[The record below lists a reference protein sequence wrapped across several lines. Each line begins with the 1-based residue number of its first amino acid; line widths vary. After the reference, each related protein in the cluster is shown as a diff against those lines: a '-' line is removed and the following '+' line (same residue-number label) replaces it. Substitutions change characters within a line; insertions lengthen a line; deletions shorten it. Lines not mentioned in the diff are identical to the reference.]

1 MRRRCTDQP
10 THSPTL
16 DYSSTLY
23 GTAVKHSAQQKTSTT
38 TNPRTHHVCTTV
50 QQQQYSSTAE
60 KNKSKKAGTGGFE
73 PTYLGLAEKTTTST
87 ETGWGIWTDA
97 LLVQNRALYRW
108 AKKRKCSDSLP
119 SPGGQLWNVVARQV
133 WLLYRYLWLVFVAN
147 HGRIFNTTLSL
158 LYCMVI
164 FVPITYE

>member
-1 MRRRCTDQP
+1 MGHMRRRCTDQP

-73 PTYLGLAEKTTTST
+73 PTYLGLAEKTTST
-87 ETGWGIWTDA
+87 ETGWGI
-97 LLVQNRALYRW
+97 
-108 AKKRKCSDSLP
+108 
-119 SPGGQLWNVVARQV
+119 
-133 WLLYRYLWLVFVAN
+133 
-147 HGRIFNTTLSL
+147 
-158 LYCMVI
+158 
-164 FVPITYE
+164 

>member
-1 MRRRCTDQP
+1 MMGHMRRRCTDQP

-60 KNKSKKAGTGGFE
+60 KNKNKKTGTGGFE
-73 PTYLGLAEKTTTST
+73 LTCLGLVKKNMKKTQQIQGGVLELTLFSSRIERSTAEPIENGVIPCHLREGNFEQS
-87 ETGWGIWTDA
+87 
-97 LLVQNRALYRW
+97 
-108 AKKRKCSDSLP
+108 SLAE
-119 SPGGQLWNVVARQV
+119 SG
-133 WLLYRYLWLVFVAN
+133 
-147 HGRIFNTTLSL
+147 
-158 LYCMVI
+158 
-164 FVPITYE
+164 